1 MVRFLIKAF
10 GGEALTR
17 RGHLLEGNPYFD
29 LIVKWCRAHLRPVG
43 YKRKYGK
50 AGDAQYSYKTPK
62 YAT

>member
-10 GGEALTR
+10 EGEALTR

-29 LIVKWCRAHLRPVG
+29 LIVKWCGA
-43 YKRKYGK
+43 GK
-50 AGDAQYSYKTPK
+50 ADDAQYSYKTPK